1 MEQIKHTTLSLQ
13 DIADHYEHLDIGSLS
28 VNKSKEASEDM
39 VFRFIVTFFKHYEG
53 EQNDSK

>member
-13 DIADHYEHLDIGSLS
+13 DIADHYEHLDASSLP
-28 VNKSKEASEDM
+28 VDISEDM
-39 VFRFIVTFFKHYEG
+39 VFRFIVTFLKHREG